1 LKSVLSFPQQ
11 RKYDKGENGLKDIK
25 MEKRENTNYAELET
39 LHGTDYLEL
48 CNHCVRYCM
57 HHYSCDHIDKKPT
70 HLKLRNVY

>member
-39 LHGTDYLEL
+39 LHGTDYLGL
-48 CNHCVRYCM
+48 CNHCV
-57 HHYSCDHIDKKPT
+57 
-70 HLKLRNVY
+70 